1 MSRITINRVLL
12 AFIGL
17 VLLALGVAVLI
28 GSLDLQRHWDFHL
41 PSSWPFSGSKD
52 VLLTRHDRRLYRHR
66 DWWWP
71 VVIAGLAVI
80 FLVSLWWLLAQ
91 FRTRRMRQLRIDSGD
106 GQGAL
111 ISGRALENV
120 LAAEAEAYEGV
131 EWAGAVLVALHG
143 QPQARLVLGLAPH
156 ATPVELVTGLDAEVL
171 AHARTSAGLGELPTE
186 ARLRAVR
193 HRASRVT

>member
-1 MSRITINRVLL
+1 MRRITINRVLL

-17 VLLALGVAVLI
+17 VLFALGVAVLI
-28 GSLDLQRHWDFHL
+28 GSLNLQRHWDFTL
-41 PSSWPFSGSKD
+41 PSSWPFSGPKD
-52 VLLTRHDRRLYRHR
+52 VLLSAHDRTRYRHR

-71 VVIAGLAVI
+71 VVIAALAVI
-80 FLVSLWWLLAQ
+80 FLVSLWWLLGQ

-111 ISGRALENV
+111 IRGRAVENV
-120 LAAEAEAYEGV
+120 LITESEAYDGV
-131 EWAGAVLVALHG
+131 EWAGAALVPLHG

-156 ATPVELVTGLDAEVL
+156 ATPVELVAGLDAEVL
-171 AHARTSAGLGELPTE
+171 AHARGSMGLGELPAE

-193 HRASRVT
+193 HGASRVN